1 MSDKVK
7 LLFIGDIVGK
17 QGLNF
22 LCENIESLKTK
33 YQTNLVV
40 VNGENTDDGKG
51 INEEQANLLF
61 SHGVNL
67 ITTGNH
73 IWDNWKS
80 RPLLAKNECVLRPMN
95 YPPGNPGRGFKILN
109 LNGDISVAILQLQ
122 GRTFMQMIDC
132 PFRSA
137 DNVLKML
144 SDKTKI
150 IIVDFHADATAEKMA
165 MGWHLDGRVSAVLG
179 THTHIQT
186 ADASILP
193 GGTAYISDVG
203 MTGPYDSVV
212 GMRKDIA
219 LKRQMLQTAH
229 KYEMAEGDLKI
240 AGAYVE
246 IDTATGQAMKIE
258 SFMFPK
264 FINSVYEQL

>member
-1 MSDKVK
+1 
-7 LLFIGDIVGK
+7 
-17 QGLNF
+17 
-22 LCENIESLKTK
+22 
-33 YQTNLVV
+33 
-40 VNGENTDDGKG
+40 
-51 INEEQANLLF
+51 
-61 SHGVNL
+61 
-67 ITTGNH
+67 
-73 IWDNWKS
+73 
-80 RPLLAKNECVLRPMN
+80 MN

-144 SDKTKI
+144 SDKTRI